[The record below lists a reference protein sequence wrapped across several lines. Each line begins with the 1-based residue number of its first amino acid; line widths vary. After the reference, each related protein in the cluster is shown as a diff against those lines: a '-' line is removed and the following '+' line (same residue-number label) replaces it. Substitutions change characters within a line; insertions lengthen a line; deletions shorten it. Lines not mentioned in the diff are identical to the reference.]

1 LSPQELNEVM
11 AERLNK
17 LQDTLAELETELSQ
31 VDSLD
36 EETREHLS
44 QVAAEILAR
53 LAQKQAAASGSTAT
67 HAPASP
73 ADRVDAMNLREQAKT
88 FESEHPQL
96 SAIIFRVVDL
106 LGQVGI

>member
-1 LSPQELNEVM
+1 LSPQELNEAM

-17 LQDTLAELETELSQ
+17 LQDTLAELETELNQ

-36 EETREHLS
+36 DATRAHLS
-44 QVAAEILAR
+44 QVASEILAR
-53 LAQKQAAASGSTAT
+53 LAQKQAAASGTIAA
-67 HAPASP
+67 HAPAPS
-73 ADRVDAMNLREQAKT
+73 ADKVDATTLREQAKT

>member
-1 LSPQELNEVM
+1 M

-17 LQDTLAELETELSQ
+17 LQDTLAELEAELNQ

-36 EETREHLS
+36 EETRDHLS
-44 QVAAEILAR
+44 QVASEILAR
-53 LAQKQAAASGSTAT
+53 LAQKQAAASGATASDVPT
-67 HAPASP
+67 TP
-73 ADRVDAMNLREQAKT
+73 ADRVDASNLREQAKT